1 MNLLFCSSGKEVK
14 NTLVLVGA
22 VSGAVPYDEKPQIGQ
37 ISQFND
43 FEFEDGGI
51 RIRKQS
57 GIGKGKFIP
66 MEERTQPA
74 VFKCEIWKSNDRK
87 IPFDASTSREDCL
100 PSRYEPSRDKSSQ
113 STHIESEQASRSV
126 ETESE
131 EFGSTTAKRILH
143 PCPKSKLCTKKFMRK
158 SDALMHNTPMSRCT
172 IPKKTMPTNEF
183 VKREHFKQFGLQ
195 TDGSTSN
202 LRYFQ
207 TNICPLKEHLLPES
221 VTKIPCTIRENC
233 NMGSAL
239 LGKRKRAIN
248 YPDVTKYLKQK
259 FDAGKGGA
267 KFKPTTVERM
277 MRQEF
282 PVEKLKSAT
291 EIKNIF
297 SRFTLQE
304 KGNKDPTEEEI
315 EEASAELDA
324 IYESDVIAEIDKK
337 LESSKDGIYLSGH
350 TLQV

>member
-1 MNLLFCSSGKEVK
+1 
-14 NTLVLVGA
+14 
-22 VSGAVPYDEKPQIGQ
+22 
-37 ISQFND
+37 
-43 FEFEDGGI
+43 
-51 RIRKQS
+51 
-57 GIGKGKFIP
+57 
-66 MEERTQPA
+66 
-74 VFKCEIWKSNDRK
+74 
-87 IPFDASTSREDCL
+87 
-100 PSRYEPSRDKSSQ
+100 
-113 STHIESEQASRSV
+113 
-126 ETESE
+126 
-131 EFGSTTAKRILH
+131 
-143 PCPKSKLCTKKFMRK
+143 
-158 SDALMHNTPMSRCT
+158 
-172 IPKKTMPTNEF
+172 
-183 VKREHFKQFGLQ
+183 
-195 TDGSTSN
+195 
-202 LRYFQ
+202 
-207 TNICPLKEHLLPES
+207 
-221 VTKIPCTIRENC
+221 
-233 NMGSAL
+233 MGSAL

-350 TLQV
+350 TLQVDGVNLCGLMKDFCTKKCIITDTALNSIEMPSLKIIAKKCGINIQGVRKPETMGKKLLAFVKTKCGCLDMS